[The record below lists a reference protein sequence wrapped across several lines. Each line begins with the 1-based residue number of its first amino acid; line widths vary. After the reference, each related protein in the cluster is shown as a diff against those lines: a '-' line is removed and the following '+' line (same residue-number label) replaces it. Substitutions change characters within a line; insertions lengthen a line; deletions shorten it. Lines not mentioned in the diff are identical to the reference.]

1 MDRILMQ
8 GMSFYGFTGVLPFE
22 KQNGQT
28 FLVDVE
34 MELPPIPAC
43 ETDDLC
49 DTVSYADAYEIVRSI
64 VENERFNL
72 VERLCGVICERL
84 LSAFDRIEGVTATV
98 RKPHA
103 PIDGVFEAMGVRI
116 SRRRTPVEGAVS
128 LE

>member
-8 GMSFYGFTGVLPFE
+8 GMSFYGFTGVLPYE

-34 MELPPIPAC
+34 MELPPIHAC
-43 ETDDLC
+43 ETDELN
-49 DTVSYADAYEIVRSI
+49 DTVSYADAFEIVRSI

-84 LSAFDRIEGVTATV
+84 LASFDRVEGVTVTV
-98 RKPHA
+98 RKPQA
-103 PIDGVFEAMGVRI
+103 PIEGVFEAMGVRI
-116 SRRRTPVEGAVS
+116 SRRRTPVKEADC